1 MHDPGVMLLPSAS
14 GHLSVYYDGII
25 SSDLDCSFLQG
36 RSCHLGLSLWGVSF
50 EIQGEVNL
58 PHVASSIDPSFTG
71 LNDDIVQIGWVGQ
84 GLKPHFFKNRNM
96 DKGKVRVVQNPIC
109 SCSKKL
115 VLQEK
120 RCIFSNFCNYS
131 VSFCAFLVIFAII
144 LSVFVH
150 F

>member
-1 MHDPGVMLLPSAS
+1 MCGIS
-14 GHLSVYYDGII
+14 GICPYAMDKGR
-25 SSDLDCSFLQG
+25 LQQKK
-36 RSCHLGLSLWGVSF
+36 R
-50 EIQGEVNL
+50 
-58 PHVASSIDPSFTG
+58 
-71 LNDDIVQIGWVGQ
+71 LNYDIVQIGWVGQ

-131 VSFCAFLVIFAII
+131 VSFCGLILTCLRLGQRACQIFKYLLSIYLYI
-144 LSVFVH
+144 LTH
-150 F
+150 HICLNLICPY